1 MCVNIVAIV
10 QARMGSTRLPG
21 KVLKKIKDKVV
32 IDYVI
37 ERLRFCEN
45 LNDIIIATTTSK
57 KDDILQRYA
66 VSKGINC
73 FRGSE
78 EDVLSRYYHAAKK
91 YGADQVVRITSDC
104 PLIDPNIVDEV
115 VTRHIKKKA
124 DYTANTIKRTY
135 PRGLDVEIFTLDI
148 LEESYHDADK
158 QYQREHVT
166 PYIKEHPEKFKLQN
180 IEAKGKLKRPDIRIT
195 LDTKEDFELI
205 EKILLNFDTLNF
217 TSEEIIDFL
226 DKHPKLLEINKTIKQ
241 KELKE

>member
-1 MCVNIVAIV
+1 VNIVAIV

>member
-1 MCVNIVAIV
+1 MNIVAII
-10 QARMGSTRLPG
+10 QARMGSTRLPE

-57 KDDILQRYA
+57 KDDILQQYA
-66 VSKGINC
+66 KSKDINC

-78 EDVLSRYYHAAKK
+78 EDVLNRYYCAAKK
-91 YGADQVVRITSDC
+91 YESDKIVRITSDC
-104 PLIDPNIVDEV
+104 PLIDPWIVDTVIEK
-115 VTRHIKKKA
+115 HIEKKA
-124 DYTANTIKRTY
+124 DYTANIIKRTF
-135 PRGLDVEIFTLDI
+135 PRGLDVEIFDFNV
-148 LEESYHDADK
+148 LEDTQKNAHDK
-158 QYQREHVT
+158 YQREHVT
-166 PYIKEHPEKFKLQN
+166 PYILEHPEKFILKN
-180 IEAKGKLKRPDIRIT
+180 VEAKGKLRRPDIRIT

-226 DKHPKLLEINKTIKQ
+226 DKHPKLLEINKTIVQ